1 MTGIRITSTKLVF
14 KPDVLADA
22 LIGDPRVA
30 SMLVGLSQE
39 IVDQAKMNLINSGQ
53 VGSLQPRKKRTRR
66 GQRNPL
72 LLIPDPA
79 VVANEIKVKDQSRQ
93 YPTPSMT
100 DVDKTRVAL
109 AISDSP
115 FSMLYEF
122 GGQGVPATAFFR
134 HAIAQVASRHN
145 NARLRRMPGGAATP

>member
-1 MTGIRITSTKLVF
+1 MTGIRITGTKLVF
-14 KPDVLADA
+14 KPDVLTDA
-22 LIGDPRVA
+22 LTSDPQIA
-30 SMLVGLSQE
+30 QMLVGLASE
-39 IVDQAKMNLINSGQ
+39 IVEQAKLNLINSGQ

-79 VVANEIKVKDQSRQ
+79 VVANEIKVKDQSKK
-93 YPTPSMT
+93 YPVNVVKN
-100 DVDKTRVAL
+100 VDETRVAL

-122 GGQGVPATAFFR
+122 GGAGVPATAFFR

-145 NARLRRMPGGAATP
+145 NTKLRTMPGGAAIP